1 MGRRSRR
8 DDYYDDGYN
17 TNSRRRRNGN
27 SRRSNRSNNSGYGS
41 RRKSMAEARVE
52 RITWMLLVGVFA
64 LLYLTQDSSFAE
76 NLPNWFAPVA
86 GALILLGSGFYQYAQ
101 RWRVSPATWIGGALM
116 LATAY
121 YGLYMNPLQDLTGFC
136 LLVFAAVIGFGVI
149 TGET

>member
-1 MGRRSRR
+1 MSRRSRR
-8 DDYYDDGYN
+8 NDYDDGYS
-17 TNSRRRRNGN
+17 TNRRRRNSNSTRRNGN
-27 SRRSNRSNNSGYGS
+27 GY

-64 LLYLTQDSSFAE
+64 ILYLTQDSQFAE
-76 NLPNWFAPVA
+76 KLPNWFAPVS

-101 RWRVSPATWIGGALM
+101 RWRVSPATWVGGSLM
-116 LATAY
+116 LASAY
-121 YGLYMNPLQDLTGFC
+121 YGLNVDPTLDLTGFC